1 MPDTDGMNLPA
12 LALPGDVS
20 PLTLLLD
27 PRGRISRRG
36 FWIWGVA
43 VPIGLGIVL
52 HALLGIARV
61 KAETAENVVNLVL
74 LWPALAVSIKRWH
87 DRDESGWW
95 VLVALVPV
103 IGWLYML
110 FVNGFLR
117 GTDGPNRYGPP
128 PLR

>member
-1 MPDTDGMNLPA
+1 MNPPA
-12 LALPGDVS
+12 LVALRDVS

-36 FWIWGVA
+36 FWLWGVG

-61 KAETAENVVNLVL
+61 KAETAENIVNLVL

-87 DRDESGWW
+87 DRNESGWW

-103 IGWLYML
+103 VGWAYML

-117 GTDGPNRYGPP
+117 GTDGPNRYGEG

>member
-1 MPDTDGMNLPA
+1 MNPPA
-12 LALPGDVS
+12 LVALRDVS

-36 FWIWGVA
+36 FWLWGVG

-61 KAETAENVVNLVL
+61 KAETAENIVNLVL

-87 DRDESGWW
+87 DRNESGWW

-103 IGWLYML
+103 VGWAYML

-128 PLR
+128 RLR